1 MDKIDYFKGVTNQDF
16 IDYYKVDLYSR
27 MEITIYTYP
36 HEFVEEDPIPWE
48 HFNRCERILY
58 EYLYNT
64 YADAEFQRRQQEKKK
79 ESENPDRHDILLTI
93 EQTAEEKTA
102 KYAAE
107 HNERESIVK
116 AKMLELVPKLSKLTD
131 DYLQNVKLTFVDL

>member
-58 EYLYNT
+58 DYLYNA
-64 YADAEFQRRQQEKKK
+64 YADAEFQRRQQEKNK
-79 ESENPDRHDILLTI
+79 ESENPDKHDILHAI
-93 EQTAEEKTA
+93 EQTADEKAA

-107 HNERESIVK
+107 NNERESIVK
-116 AKMLELVPKLSKLTD
+116 AKMLELVPELSKLTD